1 MKYQLENQKLVLFFE
16 GEINSVTASSVE
28 ADVFKTI
35 GNQQFNQLILDF
47 NKVSYISS
55 AGLRIILKLKQT
67 YVNTS
72 IVGATLEVYDVL
84 QMTGFTKIMEVHK
97 AINNVDVTGCEVIGE
112 GYSGI
117 VYRINKDTI
126 IKVFKN
132 EHDIKKVERELNL
145 AKQAF
150 VLGVPT
156 AISFDIVMVDGQYGV
171 RFEMLDSMSLRDIF
185 RDQLMDYDVLLD
197 KYVKLLKTI
206 NTTESFDDSL
216 PDFKVRMQNRL
227 EAIKPCIGDEAYA
240 KAKKLLDSVEDRKTF
255 IHGDCHVKN
264 IMLQG
269 DELFLID
276 MDTLSRGNPIF
287 ELSALY
293 CPYIAFEEDDPGN
306 NERFLGLKSEFTRKL
321 YYDIVSRYT
330 SAKDAIDKISIIA
343 YIHMIWWNRH
353 NEPENNARLEGC
365 KGRLLKL
372 LAQYDDLNIGV

>member
-1 MKYQLENQKLVLFFE
+1 MEYQLEDQKLVLFFE
-16 GEINSVTASSVE
+16 GEINSVTAASVE

-132 EHDIKKVERELNL
+132 EHDITKVERELNL

-185 RDQLMDYDVLLD
+185 RDQLIDYDVLLD

-206 NTTESFDDSL
+206 NTTESMDDSL
-216 PDFKVRMQNRL
+216 PDFKARMQNRL
-227 EAIKPCIGDEAYA
+227 EVIKPCIGEEAYA
-240 KAKKLLDSVEDRKTF
+240 KAKKLLDNVEDRKTF

-343 YIHMIWWNRH
+343 YIHMIWWNRQ
-353 NEPENNARLEGC
+353 NEPENNVRFEGC